1 MTRCPVP
8 YALVALFGWGL
19 FDALVAFAHAR
30 WRSLR
35 FRLSPERV
43 GSEPGA

>member
-19 FDALVAFAHAR
+19 FDAIASFVRTRVRTVRLRLATVTAR
-30 WRSLR
+30 VT
-35 FRLSPERV
+35 E
-43 GSEPGA
+43 

>member
-19 FDALVAFAHAR
+19 FDAIVAFVRTRAR
-30 WRSLR
+30 TVRLR
-35 FRLSPERV
+35 LATVAARV
-43 GSEPGA
+43 AE